1 MHFHD
6 SFQINNTVETNF
18 SHRIQQIQRLSRWF
32 LDSVEIV
39 QISIHSIAVPDLNI
53 KSGHGMLENL
63 SILINVD
70 ESLSSALEN
79 REYFMVLVSFEGK
92 MLVWVATQQNHQ
104 ILLGD

>member
-18 SHRIQQIQRLSRWF
+18 SHRIQQIQRFSRWF

-39 QISIHSIAVPDLNI
+39 QVGIHSIAVPYLKI

-63 SILINVD
+63 SIFINVD
-70 ESLSSALEN
+70 ESLSSAFEN
-79 REYFMVLVSFEGK
+79 RQYFMILVSFEGQ
-92 MLVWVATQQNHQ
+92 MLVWVAAQQNHQ